1 MTAINCVGELC
12 PAPVIKA
19 KKALDAMTSGEV
31 IVIVDNDIAAQ
42 NLEKLAKEKGCA
54 YSVQK
59 EDSAFHVSLQK
70 GDIDINEESGII
82 DTDKHTKD
90 EISEK
95 TIVTITSDMMGDGD
109 VKLGQALIKGF
120 IYALSEC
127 ERVPDVIV
135 FYNKGAYLSSE
146 GSENIEDLKKLQ
158 ERGTEIFTC
167 GACIDFYG
175 LKLSV
180 GEVTD
185 MYSIVERLIAAD
197 KIIRP

>member
-1 MTAINCVGELC
+1 VGELC